1 LRSHTSPLAI
11 LVLGL
16 VCGTV
21 AAQDPM
27 PVETDK
33 NSDTT
38 VRLEAHNAQTH
49 FKIGDPIIL
58 DLVFSSRSP
67 GYVVNTDTT
76 SYRPASDLVEL
87 APEDG
92 WVRSHASFRGQ
103 CQNGN
108 SLENLDK
115 SPIRVPVLLNR
126 TITFHEPGQYEVTL
140 TTERL
145 RVSGDWRQTSLEVCE
160 PCRTTN
166 AVGIELS
173 APGEQE
179 EAALVASLS
188 HVLHDANKNVSPGEL
203 SPEQKGDLAR
213 EFEAQQ
219 GTADGGEASKK
230 QSEDLL
236 RKLNQLISSK
246 MAAIQN
252 REDVRRDTAER
263 LAHLSGDDSVR
274 AKVHFIAEER
284 ESGEAYPIGPILKDG
299 LPSSRNKQL
308 QLTLLESAWRDPHRV
323 PTSQLHDALRQA
335 KELIHQEWV
344 TDEAVLWDGTP
355 KERQSALDQYQAEIN
370 EVIATLPLRTESNR
384 METIDYLKKL
394 GIPNQFNQQQTTNTT
409 PN

>member
-1 LRSHTSPLAI
+1 MS
-11 LVLGL
+11 
-16 VCGTV
+16 
-21 AAQDPM
+21 
-27 PVETDK
+27 VETDK

-38 VRLEAHNAQTH
+38 VRLEAHHAQTH

-76 SYRPASDLVEL
+76 SYQPVSDLVEL

-103 CQNGN
+103 SQNGN
-108 SLENLDK
+108 ALENLDK

-126 TITFHEPGQYEVTL
+126 TITFYEPGQYEVTL

-145 RVSGDWRQTSLEVCE
+145 RISGDWRQTSLDVCD

-166 AVGIELS
+166 ALGIELS
-173 APGEQE
+173 PRDEQE

-188 HVLHDANKNVSPGEL
+188 RVLDDANKNVSPGEL
-203 SPEQKGDLAR
+203 SPKQKEDLLR
-213 EFEAQQ
+213 DFEAQQ
-219 GTADGGEASKK
+219 GVADSSEASKK
-230 QSEDLL
+230 QSENLL
-236 RKLNQLISSK
+236 RKLNELISNK
-246 MAAIQN
+246 MAAIQS
-252 REDVRRDTAER
+252 REDLRRETAER
-263 LAHLSGDDSVR
+263 LAYLAGDDAVR

-299 LPSSRNKQL
+299 LPTSRNKQL
-308 QLTLLESAWRDPHRV
+308 QLTLLEAAWRDPHRV

-335 KELIHQEWV
+335 KELIRQEWV
-344 TDEAVLWDGTP
+344 TDQAVLGDGTP
-355 KERQSALDQYQAEIN
+355 EERQSALDQYQAEIN
-370 EVIATLPLRTESNR
+370 EVISTLPLRTESNR

-394 GIPNQFNQQQTTNTT
+394 GIPNQFNQQQTIPTT